1 MENES
6 SFWPPMDEEEGSNG
20 SLIFPPTPPATPP
33 TPGGGGGGFT
43 CDVCQKNYSSR
54 SKLAEHK
61 LYRHSE
67 ARPHGCSWCPK
78 VFKSTSNLKQ
88 HIKCAHE
95 RPRFTCP
102 DCPGPEVGGTGGG
115 NGSSAKKV
123 FSESGLRY
131 HRLTTHC
138 VPGES
143 KPQHSCHICAKT
155 FVQATLLRKHVASA
169 HVGERKFSCPYCPAT
184 FKRKDHADRHVT
196 DTHSL
201 VAELFECEIC
211 KGRFQSSSRLKQHA
225 KLHHDQ
231 TARKPCHIC
240 GKKMLAKNLMTHYHR
255 VHAAQP
261 AATFSRENSSSYPFT
276 TTGNGSSDD
285 DVACYVLQN
294 CSNNH
299 QFAPQPT
306 VEHHQKIMT
315 GF

>member
-1 MENES
+1 
-6 SFWPPMDEEEGSNG
+6 MDEGSNG

-33 TPGGGGGGFT
+33 TPGSGFN
-43 CDVCQKNYSSR
+43 CDVCQKSYSSR

-61 LYRHSE
+61 IYRHSE
-67 ARPHGCSWCPK
+67 ARPHRCSQCPK
-78 VFKSTSNLKQ
+78 VFKSNSNLKQ

-102 DCPGPEVGGTGGG
+102 ECPPA
-115 NGSSAKKV
+115 SSGAKV

-143 KPQHSCHICAKT
+143 KPQHSCHVCAKT

-169 HVGERKFSCPYCPAT
+169 HAGERKFSCPYCSAM

-201 VAELFECEIC
+201 VAELFECDIC
-211 KGRFQSSSRLKQHA
+211 KGRFQSSARLKQHA

-231 TARKPCHIC
+231 AARKPCHIC

-255 VHAAQP
+255 VHAAPLAPTTPSPTYHP
-261 AATFSRENSSSYPFT
+261 AVATTNSTFSVSAT
-276 TTGNGSSDD
+276 
-285 DVACYVLQN
+285 VAAIRPNTEFNRN
-294 CSNNH
+294 CLIFS
-299 QFAPQPT
+299 
-306 VEHHQKIMT
+306 
-315 GF
+315 